1 MVRELFILGA
11 GGFSRET
18 AEAVRAVNAVTP
30 TWRLRGFLDDSP
42 ALDGASVGGMPV
54 LGPIDRIHDHPDA
67 AVVVTTGRP
76 DNYVSRKLI
85 VERLGLADERYATII
100 HPTAT
105 VGDTCGV
112 GVGSVLLAHTD
123 LTADVV
129 VGHHVAVMPQVVL
142 PHDVRVDDYAT
153 LASGVRVGG
162 ACHVCEGAYIGSG
175 ACLREAITI
184 GERAMIAMA
193 AVVTR
198 DVPAERL
205 WLGAPARD
213 VDRAPLPPVL
223 QESA

>member
-1 MVRELFILGA
+1 MRDLFILGA

-18 AEAVRAVNAVTP
+18 AEAVRAVNAATP
-30 TWRLRGFLDDSP
+30 TWRLRGFLDDSA
-42 ALDGASVGGMPV
+42 ALEGAYVGGVPV
-54 LGPIDRIHDHPDA
+54 LGPIDRIVDHPAA
-67 AVVVTTGRP
+67 AVVITTGRP

-85 VERLGLADERYATII
+85 ADRLGLDDDRYATVI

-105 VGDTCGV
+105 IGETCAVGA
-112 GVGSVLLAHTD
+112 GSVLLAHAD

-129 VGHHVAVMPQVVL
+129 VGRHVAVMPQVVL
-142 PHDVRVDDYAT
+142 PHDARVDDYAT
-153 LASGVRVGG
+153 LAAGVRVGG

-175 ACLREAITI
+175 ACLREKITV

-213 VDRAPLPPVL
+213 IDRAPLPVVL

>member
-1 MVRELFILGA
+1 VVRELFILGA

-42 ALDGASVGGMPV
+42 ALDGASVGGVPV

-105 VGDTCGV
+105 VGDTCSV

-142 PHDVRVDDYAT
+142 PHDVRIADFAT
-153 LASGVRVGG
+153 LASGVRLGG
-162 ACHVCEGAYIGSG
+162 GCTVAQGAYVGAG
-175 ACLREAITI
+175 ACLRQGLEI
-184 GERAMIAMA
+184 GAWAMIGMA
-193 AVVTR
+193 AVVTC
-198 DVPAERL
+198 DVPARRM
-205 WLGAPARD
+205 WWGSPARD
-213 VDRAPLPPVL
+213 AGPAPLPTL
-223 QESA
+223 MLESA